1 MLFEVEISYVCVLR
15 LAVISNSYLLELS
28 SISDLLIPNAIS
40 SPIGQEIQIM
50 LLVRS
55 LKKSSDATVLLLHDA
70 KEVYMGR
77 HAALREAE
85 VAEVEQLLS
94 VHRRALMVVQTQNL
108 VPVWSEIKGYILE
121 IEFHLIPVARRL
133 QLALLV
139 LSTPAR
145 FSVLWPSC

>member
-40 SPIGQEIQIM
+40 SLIAQEIQIM

-94 VHRRALMVVQTQNL
+94 VHRRALMVV
-108 VPVWSEIKGYILE
+108 
-121 IEFHLIPVARRL
+121 
-133 QLALLV
+133 
-139 LSTPAR
+139 
-145 FSVLWPSC
+145 